1 MMCQIIKHSHGHPVK
16 YQKIFLPNEY
26 SCVAC
31 SQSKLIVKP
40 SFTKVIKVTNFLE
53 RIQGDIYGSVHPP
66 CVSFRYFIILI
77 DVSTRWSHV
86 CLLSTCNAA
95 FSRLLA
101 QMIKLRTQFPNYPI
115 KTIRLD
121 NAGEFTSQ
129 TSIDYCMSVGI
140 EHPVAHTHTQ
150 MV

>member
-1 MMCQIIKHSHGHPVK
+1 MLLLGGH
-16 YQKIFLPNEY
+16 IF
-26 SCVAC
+26 
-31 SQSKLIVKP
+31 
-40 SFTKVIKVTNFLE
+40 
-53 RIQGDIYGSVHPP
+53 
-66 CVSFRYFIILI
+66 VSFL
-77 DVSTRWSHV
+77 HV
-86 CLLSTCNAA
+86 TLPLLDSLHKKKV
-95 FSRLLA
+95 RLQA
-101 QMIKLRTQFPNYPI
+101 QFLDYPI